1 MERNDHSREAI
12 EMKIQYDPSLLDEV
26 VLREIRQR
34 EEKGDL
40 RPLKEYHALVDPIY
54 EKKLLPPVREAEF
67 EKIHRKFFIDFGFE
81 KLIVD
86 SLLEFPELEAIEEVF
101 VKKAMGD
108 REEWADLGLG
118 RKRIGIRIR
127 QVHFDDTQNFLRYLR
142 HEFRHVADMV
152 DESFGHPRSEEGF
165 PSDSSPSE
173 IALLRDRYNT
183 IWDIYVDGRLNRQG
197 KETIVDQEGHFRLF
211 EAIYRGVPLV
221 QLNAAFEA
229 LWGIEKLT
237 HAEILE
243 MAKDPGKV
251 LERGE
256 TGWQSRGKQRRAFF
270 PGSLCPL
277 CRFPT
282 FHWADDL
289 DKLPKEAMESLKK
302 DFPTWEPEEGA
313 CNQCIETYRVEAG
326 IW

>member
-1 MERNDHSREAI
+1 MTMNDGKVQVEI
-12 EMKIQYDPSLLDEV
+12 LYDPSLLDEV

-54 EKKLLPPVREAEF
+54 EKKLPSPVLETEF
-67 EKIHRKFFIDFGFE
+67 EKIHRKFFVDLGFE
-81 KLIVD
+81 KVIED
-86 SLLEFPELEAIEEVF
+86 ALLEFPELEAIEEIF
-101 VKKAMGD
+101 VKKAMRD
-108 REEWADLGLG
+108 REEWADLGQG

-127 QVHFDDTQNFLRYLR
+127 QVHFEDTQDLLRYLR

-152 DESFGHPRSEEGF
+152 DESFGHPCNEEGF
-165 PSDSSPSE
+165 PTDSSPAE
-173 IALLRDRYNT
+173 IALIKDRYHT

-197 KETIVDQEGHFRLF
+197 KETILDQEGYSRRF
-211 EAIYRGVPLV
+211 EAFYRGVPLS

-229 LWGIEKLT
+229 LWGAERLT

-251 LERGE
+251 LERGKA
-256 TGWQSRGKQRRAFF
+256 GWQSQRKQRRAFF

-313 CNQCIETYRVEAG
+313 CDRCIETYRVRAG